1 MKIDVKNITLETDRL
16 ILRAFKIEDLENF
29 FEYAKVP
36 GVGEAAGWLHHNTI
50 EDTKKVAEMFLKE
63 KNILSLVDKDTGKM
77 IGTLGLHEPD
87 GAMTELVY
95 KKFKKK
101 DIVELGFVL
110 SKDFWGRGIMPEAV
124 DAVLNYL
131 FENTGAEF
139 VMAGYFNENARS
151 MRTQEKV
158 GMKKFA
164 EGMGKDAHKK
174 DIGISFTGITKEK
187 YFDRTTAR

>member
-1 MKIDVKNITLETDRL
+1 
-16 ILRAFKIEDLENF
+16 
-29 FEYAKVP
+29 
-36 GVGEAAGWLHHNTI
+36 
-50 EDTKKVAEMFLKE
+50 MFLKE

-87 GAMTELVY
+87 AAMTEPVY
-95 KKFKKK
+95 EKFKKK

-139 VMAGYFNENARS
+139 VMAGYFNENVRS

>member
-1 MKIDVKNITLETDRL
+1 MKIDVTNITIETDRL

-29 FEYAKVP
+29 FEYARVP

-50 EDTKKVAEMFLKE
+50 EDAKKVAEMFIKE
-63 KNILSLVDKDTGKM
+63 ENVLSLVDKDTGKM

-87 GAMTELVY
+87 GKMPELVY
-95 KKFKKK
+95 EKFKKRN
-101 DIVELGFVL
+101 IVELGFVL
-110 SKDFWGRGIMPEAV
+110 SKEYWGKGLMPEAV
-124 DAVLNYL
+124 SAVLKYL
-131 FENTGAEF
+131 FKNTGAEF
-139 VMAGYFNENARS
+139 VMAGYFNENVRS

-164 EGMGKDAHKK
+164 EGMGKNAHKK

>member
-1 MKIDVKNITLETDRL
+1 MKIDVTNITLETKRL
-16 ILRAFKIEDLENF
+16 ILRAFEIEDLENF
-29 FEYAKVP
+29 FEYARVP

-50 EDTKKVAEMFLKE
+50 EDTKKVAEMFIKE
-63 KNILSLVDKDTGKM
+63 ENVLSLVDKDTGKM

-87 GAMTELVY
+87 GKMPELVY
-95 KKFKKK
+95 EKFKKK
-101 DIVELGFVL
+101 NIVELGFVL
-110 SKDFWGRGIMPEAV
+110 SNEYWGKGLMPEAV
-124 DAVLNYL
+124 SAVLKYL
-131 FENTGAEF
+131 FENTDAEF
-139 VMAGYFNENARS
+139 VMAGYFVNNERS

-158 GMKKFA
+158 GMKKFT

>member
-1 MKIDVKNITLETDRL
+1 MKIDVKNITIETDRL
-16 ILRAFKIEDLENF
+16 ILRVFKIEDLENF
-29 FEYAKVP
+29 FEYASVP
-36 GVGEAAGWLHHNTI
+36 GVGEAAGWLHHNSI
-50 EDTKKVAEMFLKE
+50 EDAKKVAEMFIKE
-63 KNILSLVDKDTGKM
+63 KNIFSLVDKDTGKM

-87 GAMTELVY
+87 GKMPELVY
-95 KKFKKK
+95 EKFKKRN
-101 DIVELGFVL
+101 IVELGFVL
-110 SKDFWGRGIMPEAV
+110 SKEYWGKGLMPEAV
-124 DAVLNYL
+124 SAVLKYL
-131 FENTGAEF
+131 FKNTGAEF
-139 VMAGYFNENARS
+139 VMAGYFNENVRS